1 MEPRAESEGT
11 LAMEDTRMHQHHTRW
26 TKDWPIASLN
36 DKSEHRQKKVKAAAT
51 STPLPNPKQS
61 NNHQHQSK
69 LLYYCVYSILPINY
83 T

>member
-11 LAMEDTRMHQHHTRW
+11 LAMEDTAESTR
-26 TKDWPIASLN
+26 IASLN
-36 DKSEHRQKKVKAAAT
+36 DKSEHRQKKVKAAT